1 MNSHDKT
8 PADDCEAACAEPGRS
23 PECLDPDAAAAL
35 KGVSLRGMKALVIG
49 AQGGEQA
56 AALARLALRVTATD
70 PDMATLNQAR
80 QFAFR
85 SGRAVNFVQ
94 DNILDSTLQGP
105 YDIVFDRSVFC
116 ALTPEQQEI
125 YAATVCQ
132 IMSDGALLMVKTPW
146 ARNAQPGP
154 AGFRPQDFV
163 DVFGR
168 LFVIDYIKRSVCK
181 EISAQAP
188 GILFCA
194 MRKL

>member
-8 PADDCEAACAEPGRS
+8 PADDCEAGSAAPGRN
-23 PECLDPDAAAAL
+23 PESLDLDAAAAL
-35 KGVSLRGMKALVIG
+35 KGMTLRGLKGLVIG

-56 AALARLALRVTATD
+56 AALAGLGMRVTATD
-70 PDMATLNQAR
+70 SGAALLNHAR

-85 SGRAVNFVQ
+85 AGRAVNFVQ
-94 DNILDSTLQGP
+94 DNILDSSLQGP

-116 ALTPEQQEI
+116 ALTPEQHDI
-125 YAATVCQ
+125 YAATVCR

-146 ARNAQPGP
+146 ARNAQPGQ

-168 LFVIDYIKRSVCK
+168 LFVIDYIKRSVYK
-181 EISAQAP
+181 EISSQAP
-188 GILFCA
+188 GMLFCA
-194 MRKL
+194 MRKH

>member
-8 PADDCEAACAEPGRS
+8 PEDDSEAGCAEPGRD
-23 PECLDPDAAAAL
+23 PENVDPDAAAAL
-35 KGVSLRGMKALVIG
+35 KGVPLRGMKALVIG
-49 AQGGEQA
+49 AQGGQQA
-56 AALARLALRVTATD
+56 AALAGLGLRVTATD
-70 PDMATLNQAR
+70 PGMATLNQAR

-85 SGRAVNFVQ
+85 AGRAVNFVQ
-94 DNILDSTLQGP
+94 DDILVSTLKGP

-116 ALTPEQQEI
+116 TLTLEQQEI
-125 YAATVCQ
+125 YAATVCR

-146 ARNAQPGP
+146 ARNALPGP

-163 DVFGR
+163 DIFGR
-168 LFVIDYIKRSVCK
+168 LFVIDYIKRSDYK